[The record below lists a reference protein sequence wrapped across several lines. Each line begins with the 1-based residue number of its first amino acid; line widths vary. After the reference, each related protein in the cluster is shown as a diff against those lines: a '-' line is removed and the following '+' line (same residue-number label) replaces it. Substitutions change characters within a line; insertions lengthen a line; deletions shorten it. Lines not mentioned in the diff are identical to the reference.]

1 MTADRSEGSGRA
13 RKQLAGLGGNRLAQ
27 SGVFPL
33 SSVKQE
39 LWLADQSQPGL
50 PAYHITRV
58 IEFNGRLNAQA
69 LDAALSEIVSRHEVL
84 RTSLLACAAQY
95 RLSCR
100 RAAHRLRRRPGQ
112 CGGRGRR
119 MGSRQSG
126 STGFLRR

>member
-84 RTSLLACAAQY
+84 RTSLLACRVSPSLRCCRTSARCGYLTGPDANTPRSSAA
-95 RLSCR
+95 
-100 RAAHRLRRRPGQ
+100 
-112 CGGRGRR
+112 
-119 MGSRQSG
+119 SR
-126 STGFLRR
+126 